1 MCERKIKCRRIHDM
15 KYTNKHI
22 KEEYKFNQMWR
33 TIGMILLLIGIFL
46 VAFGLIQ
53 TKRKMDCVRP
63 FEQVL
68 QEEANPANQ
77 TAYIDIIQVPEKL
90 AENKYEGYYL
100 VTTAEESYIVGMQPE
115 QFADL
120 KQRVEENGTARVE
133 GMTKVATDENVKK
146 IISEYINYKFI
157 YICMTKLTYGKILKE
172 GYFVNLDIG
181 GILILIGI
189 SMVLTQVRAIKKYR
203 HPLAEQ
209 IDEEC
214 NQPEALWFNDF
225 RIYLTKNFLVSVYGG
240 KLTALDL
247 AKVRLTRLFETVKGS
262 MNVITLE
269 VTTTEQ
275 EKITVSENEWSF
287 FTMNEEEI
295 TYLTDVFGKR
305 NIEFVCEIQPDEEI
319 DEDEEF

>member
-1 MCERKIKCRRIHDM
+1 M

-22 KEEYKFNQMWR
+22 KEQYKFNKIWR
-33 TIGMILLLIGIFL
+33 TIGMILLLVGLFL
-46 VAFGLIQ
+46 VGFGLIQ
-53 TKRKMDCVRP
+53 TKRKMDHVRP

-68 QEEANPANQ
+68 QEESNPANQ
-77 TAYIDIIQVPEKL
+77 TTYIEIIGGSEKL
-90 AENKYEGYYL
+90 VENKHEGYYL
-100 VTTAEESYIVGMQPE
+100 VTTAEGSYIVAMQPE

-133 GMTKVATDENVKK
+133 GMTKVVTDENVKK
-146 IISEYINYKFI
+146 LVSEYINHKFI
-157 YICMTKLTYGKILKE
+157 AIRMTKLTYGKILKE
-172 GYFVNLDIG
+172 GYFANLDIG

-189 SMVLTQVRAIKKYR
+189 SMILTQVRAIKKYR

-225 RIYLTKNFLVSVYGG
+225 RIYLTKSFLVSVYGG

-247 AKVRLTRLFETVKGS
+247 AKVQKTRLFETVKGS
-262 MNVITLE
+262 SQVITLE

-295 TYLTDVFGKR
+295 TYLTDVFVER
-305 NIEFVCEIQPDEEI
+305 NIEFVCEIQPEEEN
-319 DEDEEF
+319 DEDEEV

>member
-1 MCERKIKCRRIHDM
+1 M

-22 KEEYKFNQMWR
+22 KEQYKFNQILR
-33 TIGMILLLIGIFL
+33 TIGIILLLIGIFL
-46 VAFGLIQ
+46 VGFGLIQ
-53 TKRKMDCVRP
+53 TKRKMDYVRP

-68 QEEANPANQ
+68 QEESNPANQ
-77 TAYIDIIQVPEKL
+77 TAYIDIIWVPEKL

-100 VTTAEESYIVGMQPE
+100 TTTAKGSYIAAMLPE

-133 GMTKVATDENVKK
+133 GMTKVVIDENVKK
-146 IISEYINYKFI
+146 IISEYINHKFI
-157 YICMTKLTYGKILKE
+157 FIRMTKLTYGEILWE

-189 SMVLTQVRAIKKYR
+189 FMVLIQVRAIKKYR

-214 NQPEALWFNDF
+214 NQPEALWFNEF

-240 KLTALDL
+240 KLIALDL
-247 AKVRLTRLFETVKGS
+247 AKVQMTRLFETGKGS
-262 MNVITLE
+262 LSVITLE

-275 EKITVSENEWSF
+275 EKITVSENECPF

-295 TYLTDVFGKR
+295 AYLTDVFDKR

>member
-1 MCERKIKCRRIHDM
+1 M

-22 KEEYKFNQMWR
+22 KEEYKLNQIGR

-46 VAFGLIQ
+46 VGFGLIQ
-53 TKRKMDCVRP
+53 SKRKMEYVRP

-68 QEEANPANQ
+68 QEESNPGNQ
-77 TAYIDIIQVPEKL
+77 TVYIDIIRVPEKL
-90 AENKYEGYYL
+90 EENKYEGYYL
-100 VTTAEESYIVGMQPE
+100 VTTAEGSYIVGMQPE

-133 GMTKVATDENVKK
+133 GMTKVVTDENVKK
-146 IISEYINYKFI
+146 IVSEYINHKFI
-157 YICMTKLTYGKILKE
+157 YICMTKLTYGEILKE
-172 GYFVNLDIG
+172 GYFANLDIG
-181 GILILIGI
+181 GILMLVGFLF
-189 SMVLTQVRAIKKYR
+189 VLTQMRAIGKYR

-214 NQPEALWFNDF
+214 NQPEALWLDNF
-225 RIYLTKNFLVSVYGG
+225 RIYLTKSFLVSVYGG

-247 AKVRLTRLFETVKGS
+247 TKVQRTRLFETVKDGLH
-262 MNVITLE
+262 VITLE
-269 VTTTEQ
+269 VTTTER
-275 EKITVSENEWSF
+275 EEITVSEIKWSF
-287 FTMNEEEI
+287 FIMDEEEI

-305 NIEFVCEIQPDEEI
+305 NIEFVCEIKPDEEI

>member
-1 MCERKIKCRRIHDM
+1 MREI
-15 KYTNKHI
+15 
-22 KEEYKFNQMWR
+22 
-33 TIGMILLLIGIFL
+33 
-46 VAFGLIQ
+46 
-53 TKRKMDCVRP
+53 
-63 FEQVL
+63 
-68 QEEANPANQ
+68 
-77 TAYIDIIQVPEKL
+77 VPEGIVVGIDEVGRGALAGPLMVACVALPDDPQVIGLDDSKKL
-90 AENKYEGYYL
+90 SPKRRAE
-100 VTTAEESYIVGMQPE
+100 
-115 QFADL
+115 
-120 KQRVEENGTARVE
+120 
-133 GMTKVATDENVKK
+133 
-146 IISEYINYKFI
+146 
-157 YICMTKLTYGKILKE
+157 
-172 GYFVNLDIG
+172 
-181 GILILIGI
+181 
-189 SMVLTQVRAIKKYR
+189 
-203 HPLAEQ
+203 LAEQ

>member
-1 MCERKIKCRRIHDM
+1 M

-22 KEEYKFNQMWR
+22 KDEYKFNQIGR
-33 TIGMILLLIGIFL
+33 TIGMILLLMGIFL
-46 VAFGLIQ
+46 VGFGMIQ
-53 TKRKMDCVRP
+53 TKRKMDYVRP

-68 QEEANPANQ
+68 QEESNPANQ
-77 TAYIDIIQVPEKL
+77 TAYIEIIQVPEKL

-100 VTTAEESYIVGMQPE
+100 VTTAGESYIVEMQPE

-133 GMTKVATDENVKK
+133 GMTKVVTDENVKK
-146 IISEYINYKFI
+146 IVSEYINHKFI
-157 YICMTKLTYGKILKE
+157 AIRMTKLTYGKILKE

-189 SMVLTQVRAIKKYR
+189 LLVLTQVRAIEKYR

-214 NQPEALWFNDF
+214 NQPDALWLNDF
-225 RIYLTKNFLVSVYGG
+225 RIYLTKSFLVSVYGG

-247 AKVRLTRLFETVKGS
+247 AKVQLTRLFETVKES

-275 EKITVSENEWSF
+275 EKITVSENNIRF
-287 FTMNEEEI
+287 FTMDEEEI
-295 TYLTDVFGKR
+295 AYLTDVFGKR
-305 NIEFVCEIQPDEEI
+305 NIEFVCEVQPEEEI
-319 DEDEEF
+319 DEDEIDEDEEV

>member
-133 GMTKVATDENVKK
+133 GMTKVVTDENVKK

-172 GYFVNLDIG
+172 GYLVNLDIG

-240 KLTALDL
+240 KMTALDL

>member
-1 MCERKIKCRRIHDM
+1 M

-22 KEEYKFNQMWR
+22 KDEYKFNQIGR
-33 TIGMILLLIGIFL
+33 TIGMILLLMGIFL
-46 VAFGLIQ
+46 VGFGMIQ
-53 TKRKMDCVRP
+53 TKRKMDYVRP

-68 QEEANPANQ
+68 QEESNPANQ
-77 TAYIDIIQVPEKL
+77 TAYIEIIQVPEKL

-100 VTTAEESYIVGMQPE
+100 VTTAGESYIVEMQPE

-120 KQRVEENGTARVE
+120 KQRVEENGTAIVE
-133 GMTKVATDENVKK
+133 GMTKVVIDENVKK
-146 IISEYINYKFI
+146 IVSEYINHKFI
-157 YICMTKLTYGKILKE
+157 AIRMTKLTYGKILKE

-189 SMVLTQVRAIKKYR
+189 LLVLTQVRAIEKYR

-214 NQPEALWFNDF
+214 NQSDALWLNDF
-225 RIYLTKNFLVSVYGG
+225 RIYLTKSFLVSVYGG

-247 AKVRLTRLFETVKGS
+247 AKVQLTRLFETVKES

-275 EKITVSENEWSF
+275 EKITVSENNIRF
-287 FTMNEEEI
+287 FTMDEEEI
-295 TYLTDVFGKR
+295 AYLTDVFGKR
-305 NIEFVCEIQPDEEI
+305 NIEFVCEVQPEEEI
-319 DEDEEF
+319 DEDEIDEDEEV

>member
-1 MCERKIKCRRIHDM
+1 M

-22 KEEYKFNQMWR
+22 KEEYKLNQIGR
-33 TIGMILLLIGIFL
+33 TIGMILLVIGIFL
-46 VAFGLIQ
+46 VTFGLIQ
-53 TKRKMDCVRP
+53 TKRKMDYVRP

-68 QEEANPANQ
+68 QEESNPANQ
-77 TAYIDIIQVPEKL
+77 TAYIEIIQVPEKL

-100 VTTAEESYIVGMQPE
+100 VTTAGESYIVEMQPE

-133 GMTKVATDENVKK
+133 GMTKVVTDENVKK
-146 IISEYINYKFI
+146 IISEYINHKFI
-157 YICMTKLTYGKILKE
+157 AIRMTKLTYGKILKE

-189 SMVLTQVRAIKKYR
+189 LLVLTQVRAIEKYR

-295 TYLTDVFGKR
+295 TYLTDIFGKR

>member
-1 MCERKIKCRRIHDM
+1 M

-22 KEEYKFNQMWR
+22 KEQYKFNQIWR
-33 TIGMILLLIGIFL
+33 TIGIILLLIGIFL
-46 VAFGLIQ
+46 VGFGLIQ
-53 TKRKMDCVRP
+53 TKRKMDYVRL

-68 QEEANPANQ
+68 QEEFNPANQ
-77 TAYIDIIQVPEKL
+77 TVYIDIIRVPEKL
-90 AENKYEGYYL
+90 VENKYEGYYL
-100 VTTAEESYIVGMQPE
+100 ATTAGESYIVEMQPE

-133 GMTKVATDENVKK
+133 GMTKVVIDENVKK
-146 IISEYINYKFI
+146 IVSEYINHKFI
-157 YICMTKLTYGKILKE
+157 AIRMTKLTYGKILKE

-181 GILILIGI
+181 GILIWMGI
-189 SMVLTQVRAIKKYR
+189 LLVLTQVRAIAKYR

-214 NQPEALWFNDF
+214 NQPDALWLNDF
-225 RIYLTKNFLVSVYGG
+225 SIYLTKSFLVSVYGG

-247 AKVRLTRLFETVKGS
+247 TKVQLTRLFETVKGS
-262 MNVITLE
+262 LNVITLE

-275 EKITVSENEWSF
+275 AKITVSENNVCF

-295 TYLTDVFGKR
+295 AYLTDVFGKR
-305 NIEFVCEIQPDEEI
+305 NIEFVCEIQPEEEI

>member
-1 MCERKIKCRRIHDM
+1 M

-33 TIGMILLLIGIFL
+33 TIGMILLLIGIFW

-120 KQRVEENGTARVE
+120 KHR
-133 GMTKVATDENVKK
+133 
-146 IISEYINYKFI
+146 
-157 YICMTKLTYGKILKE
+157 
-172 GYFVNLDIG
+172 
-181 GILILIGI
+181 
-189 SMVLTQVRAIKKYR
+189 
-203 HPLAEQ
+203 
-209 IDEEC
+209 
-214 NQPEALWFNDF
+214 
-225 RIYLTKNFLVSVYGG
+225 
-240 KLTALDL
+240 
-247 AKVRLTRLFETVKGS
+247 
-262 MNVITLE
+262 
-269 VTTTEQ
+269 
-275 EKITVSENEWSF
+275 
-287 FTMNEEEI
+287 
-295 TYLTDVFGKR
+295 
-305 NIEFVCEIQPDEEI
+305 
-319 DEDEEF
+319 

>member
-1 MCERKIKCRRIHDM
+1 M

-22 KEEYKFNQMWR
+22 KEEYKFNQIGR
-33 TIGMILLLIGIFL
+33 TIGMILLVIGIFL

-53 TKRKMDCVRP
+53 TKRRMDYVRP

-68 QEEANPANQ
+68 QEESNPANQ
-77 TAYIDIIQVPEKL
+77 TAYIDIIRAPEKL

-100 VTTAEESYIVGMQPE
+100 ATAAEESYIVEMQPE

-133 GMTKVATDENVKK
+133 GMTKVVIDENVKK
-146 IISEYINYKFI
+146 IVSEYINHKFI
-157 YICMTKLTYGKILKE
+157 AIRMTNLTYGKILKE

-189 SMVLTQVRAIKKYR
+189 LLVLTQVRAIEKYR

-214 NQPEALWFNDF
+214 NQPDAFWLKDF
-225 RIYLTKNFLVSVYGG
+225 RIYLTKSFLVSVYGG

-247 AKVRLTRLFETVKGS
+247 TKVQLTRLFETVKES

-275 EKITVSENEWSF
+275 EKITVSENNIYF
-287 FTMNEEEI
+287 FTMDKEEI
-295 TYLTDVFGKR
+295 AYLTDVFGKR
-305 NIEFVCEIQPDEEI
+305 NIEFVCEIQPEEEI
-319 DEDEEF
+319 DEDEEV

>member
-1 MCERKIKCRRIHDM
+1 M

-22 KEEYKFNQMWR
+22 KEEYKFNQIWR
-33 TIGMILLLIGIFL
+33 TIGIILLLIGIFL
-46 VAFGLIQ
+46 VGFGLIQ
-53 TKRKMDCVRP
+53 TKRKMDYVRP

-68 QEEANPANQ
+68 QEEANPANH
-77 TAYIDIIQVPEKL
+77 TAYIDIIRVPEKL

-100 VTTAEESYIVGMQPE
+100 VTTAGESYIAEMQPE

-133 GMTKVATDENVKK
+133 GMTKVVIDENVKK
-146 IISEYINYKFI
+146 IVSEYINHKFI
-157 YICMTKLTYGKILKE
+157 AIRMTKLTYGKILKE

-181 GILILIGI
+181 GILIWFGI
-189 SMVLTQVRAIKKYR
+189 LLVLTQVRAIEKYR
-203 HPLAEQ
+203 HPMAEQ

-214 NQPEALWFNDF
+214 NQPEALWLNNF
-225 RIYLTKNFLVSVYGG
+225 RIYLTKSFLISVYGG

-247 AKVRLTRLFETVKGS
+247 AKVQMTRLFETVKGS

-275 EKITVSENEWSF
+275 EKITVSENNFRF
-287 FTMNEEEI
+287 FTMDEEEI
-295 TYLTDVFGKR
+295 AYLTDVFGKR

-319 DEDEEF
+319 DEDEEL

>member
-1 MCERKIKCRRIHDM
+1 M
-15 KYTNKHI
+15 
-22 KEEYKFNQMWR
+22 
-33 TIGMILLLIGIFL
+33 
-46 VAFGLIQ
+46 
-53 TKRKMDCVRP
+53 
-63 FEQVL
+63 
-68 QEEANPANQ
+68 
-77 TAYIDIIQVPEKL
+77 
-90 AENKYEGYYL
+90 
-100 VTTAEESYIVGMQPE
+100 
-115 QFADL
+115 

-133 GMTKVATDENVKK
+133 GMTKVVIDENVKK
-146 IISEYINYKFI
+146 IVSEYINHKFI
-157 YICMTKLTYGKILKE
+157 AIRMTKLTYGKILKE

-240 KLTALDL
+240 KMTALDL

>member
-1 MCERKIKCRRIHDM
+1 M

-22 KEEYKFNQMWR
+22 KEQYKFNQIWR
-33 TIGMILLLIGIFL
+33 TIGIILLLIGIFL
-46 VAFGLIQ
+46 VGFGLIQ
-53 TKRKMDCVRP
+53 TKRKMDYVRL

-68 QEEANPANQ
+68 QEEFNPANQ
-77 TAYIDIIQVPEKL
+77 TVYIDIIRVPEKL
-90 AENKYEGYYL
+90 VENKYEGYYL
-100 VTTAEESYIVGMQPE
+100 ATTAGESYIVEMQPE

-133 GMTKVATDENVKK
+133 GMTKVVIDENVKK
-146 IISEYINYKFI
+146 IVSEYINHKFI
-157 YICMTKLTYGKILKE
+157 AIRMTKLTYGKILKE

-181 GILILIGI
+181 GILIWMGI
-189 SMVLTQVRAIKKYR
+189 LLVLTQVRAIAKYR

-214 NQPEALWFNDF
+214 NQPDALWLNDF
-225 RIYLTKNFLVSVYGG
+225 SIYLTKSFLVSVYGG

-247 AKVRLTRLFETVKGS
+247 TKVQLTRLFETVKGS
-262 MNVITLE
+262 LNVITLE

-275 EKITVSENEWSF
+275 AKITVSENNVCF

-295 TYLTDVFGKR
+295 AYLTEVFGKR
-305 NIEFVCEIQPDEEI
+305 NIEFVCEIQPEEEI